1 MNCNDVR
8 EHLASYLYDE
18 LPHETRVRVD
28 RHLESCAACAH
39 EVKALRGTVRALDAW
54 NVTGL
59 GPAEEDASWRVTAD
73 SPVRHGRWFH
83 LFRAS
88 AVGAAAAI
96 VMFAA
101 LVYTQAR
108 IERRDGSLRIAF
120 HAEDG
125 MAEVGPSHE
134 GTREFLLL
142 LRQGT
147 EPDAPATP
155 AAMTQRI
162 KEYAQWSADARDQGR
177 DISGQKLT
185 PPRYLLGSDHGAPV
199 LRETSTK
206 PGPDVLGGYFLVGA
220 DSFDD
225 AMAIARTCPHLK
237 HGGRIEVREI
247 DPRTRD

>member
-18 LPHETRVRVD
+18 LPDETRVRVD
-28 RHLESCAACAH
+28 QHLESCAACAQ
-39 EVKALRGTVRALDAW
+39 EVASLRGTVRALDAW
-54 NVTGL
+54 KVPGV
-59 GPAEEDASWRVTAD
+59 GRSEEDASRRVRAD
-73 SPVRHGRWFH
+73 SPARHGTWFCS
-83 LFRAS
+83 LRAA

-108 IERRDGSLRIAF
+108 IERRNGNLMIAF

-125 MAEVGPSHE
+125 MADVGPSHA

-142 LRQGT
+142 LRHGT
-147 EPDAPATP
+147 APDAPATP
-155 AAMTQRI
+155 AAMAERI
-162 KEYAQWSADARDQGR
+162 KEYVQWSADVRGQGR

-185 PPRYLLGSDHGAPV
+185 PPRYLLDSDHGAPV
-199 LRETSTK
+199 LRGTTTE
-206 PGPDVLGGYFLVGA
+206 PGPNVLGGYFLVGA

-225 AMAIARTCPHLK
+225 ALAIARTCPLLK

-247 DPRTRD
+247 DPSTRD

>member
-8 EHLASYLYDE
+8 EHLACYLYEE
-18 LPHETRVRVD
+18 LPDETRIRVD
-28 RHLESCAACAH
+28 QHLETCAACAR
-39 EVKALRGTVRALDAW
+39 EVASLRGTVRALDAW
-54 NVTGL
+54 KVPGL
-59 GPAEEDASWRVTAD
+59 GPSEEDASRRVRAD
-73 SPVRHGRWFH
+73 APARHGTW
-83 LFRAS
+83 LYLLRAA

-96 VMFAA
+96 VMFAV

-108 IERRDGSLRIAF
+108 IERRDGNLMIAF
-120 HAEDG
+120 HEGDG
-125 MAEVGPSHE
+125 MADFGTSHK

-147 EPDAPATP
+147 HPDTPANE
-155 AAMTQRI
+155 AAMTERI
-162 KEYAQWSADARDQGR
+162 KEYAQWSADVRGQGR
-177 DISGQKLT
+177 GISGQKLT
-185 PPRYLLGSDHGAPV
+185 PPRYLLDSDHGAPV
-199 LRETSTK
+199 LRGTSSE

-225 AMAIARTCPHLK
+225 ALAIARTCPHLK